1 MFHTPTFVA
10 VLRDYDMTDLFY
22 FHYTRRARCKTLAML
37 RGDDMPFFIYGTD
50 AKTGV
55 VAKRTYS
62 EAATEA
68 EARAHAETLGLVVTN
83 VIPCRPEQ
91 NPAVIASRALSPV
104 VSQRPVA
111 QSTMAAK
118 ENKEALDTFTQTLE
132 SVTPATYVTYTL
144 IAINILVFV
153 AMVIFGVSA
162 TSPKTD
168 DLLKWGAEVGVY
180 TVNGQWWRLFT
191 AMFVHIGLMHLVFNM
206 IAFAYVGR
214 TVERMFGN
222 VGFLVL
228 YVVSGLGGGILAM
241 YLDPLQTH
249 AGASGAIFGVYGA
262 LLAMLLRERD
272 TIPPQILAKLKRFVL
287 AFISYNLIYSFNPR
301 ISMAAHIG
309 GLITGFVCGLI
320 AAQPLDGD
328 VGNERTSH
336 NMLLIVAG
344 VALCVIGVLGMRAKY
359 PNLDHLEAY
368 IDHFG
373 VIEKKTHDAFKLASD
388 QNEQSQLTN
397 EQFADSIDRDML
409 PAWRDTRTELDSLPA
424 VDSTFVNTR
433 VKYVRLR
440 QESLEAMS
448 SALHS
453 NDEHRLKD
461 AQEKEATA
469 DKMSPWT
476 TEKKSDAG

>member
-1 MFHTPTFVA
+1 
-10 VLRDYDMTDLFY
+10 
-22 FHYTRRARCKTLAML
+22 ML

-55 VAKRTYS
+55 IAKRAYS

-68 EARAHAETLGLVVTN
+68 EARAHGETLGLVVTN

-91 NPAVIASRALSPV
+91 NPAVIAARALSPV
-104 VSQRPVA
+104 VARRPVA
-111 QSTMAAK
+111 NSALAAK

-132 SVTPATYVTYTL
+132 SVTPTTYVTYAL
-144 IAINILVFV
+144 IAVNILVFA
-153 AMVIFGVSA
+153 AMVISGVSPS
-162 TSPKTD
+162 SPKTD
-168 DLLKWGAEVGVY
+168 ELLNWGSEFGVY

-228 YVVSGLGGGILAM
+228 YIVSGLGGGILAM
-241 YLDPLQTH
+241 YLDPMQIH

-287 AFISYNLIYSFNPR
+287 VFISYNLIYSFNPR

-328 VGNERTSH
+328 IGDERTSRD
-336 NMLLIVAG
+336 MLLIVAG
-344 VALCVIGVLGMRAKY
+344 VVLCVIGVFGMHAKY

-373 VIEKKTHDAFKLASD
+373 VVEKKTHDAFKLASD
-388 QNEQSQLTN
+388 QNQQSQLTN
-397 EQFADSIDRDML
+397 EQFADRIDQDML
-409 PAWRDTRTELDSLPA
+409 PAWRDTRKELDSLPT
-424 VDSTFVNTR
+424 VDSQFVNTR

-440 QESLEAMS
+440 QESLEAMTA
-448 SALHS
+448 ALRS
-453 NDEHRLKD
+453 NDENKLKD
-461 AQEKEATA
+461 AQEKEAAA

-476 TEKKSDAG
+476 TEKKSEADNG

>member
-1 MFHTPTFVA
+1 
-10 VLRDYDMTDLFY
+10 
-22 FHYTRRARCKTLAML
+22 
-37 RGDDMPFFIYGTD
+37 MPFFIYGTD

-55 VAKRTYS
+55 IAKRAYS

-68 EARAHAETLGLVVTN
+68 EARAHGETLGLVVTN

-91 NPAVIASRALSPV
+91 NPAVIAARALSPV
-104 VSQRPVA
+104 VVRQPVA
-111 QSTMAAK
+111 KSALAAK

-132 SVTPATYVTYTL
+132 SVTPTTYVTYAL
-144 IAINILVFV
+144 IAVNILVFA
-153 AMVIFGVSA
+153 AMVISGVSPS
-162 TSPKTD
+162 SPKTD
-168 DLLKWGAEVGVY
+168 ELLNWGSEFGVY

-206 IAFAYVGR
+206 IAFAYAGR
-214 TVERMFGN
+214 TVERMYGN

-228 YVVSGLGGGILAM
+228 YIVSGLGGGILAM
-241 YLDPLQTH
+241 YLDPMQIH

-287 AFISYNLIYSFNPR
+287 VFISYNLIYSFNPR

-320 AAQPLDGD
+320 AAQPLDGN
-328 VGNERTSH
+328 VGNERTSR

-344 VALCVIGVLGMRAKY
+344 VVLCAIGVFGMHAKY

-373 VIEKKTHDAFKLASD
+373 VVEKKTHDAFKLASD
-388 QNEQSQLTN
+388 QNQQSQLTN
-397 EQFADSIDRDML
+397 EQFADRIDQEML
-409 PAWRDTRTELDSLPA
+409 PAWRDTRKELDSLPA
-424 VDSTFVNTR
+424 VDSQFVNTR

-440 QESLEAMS
+440 QEGLEAMTA
-448 SALHS
+448 ALRS
-453 NDEHRLKD
+453 NDENRLKD
-461 AQEKEATA
+461 AQEKEAAA

-476 TEKKSDAG
+476 TEKKSEADSG